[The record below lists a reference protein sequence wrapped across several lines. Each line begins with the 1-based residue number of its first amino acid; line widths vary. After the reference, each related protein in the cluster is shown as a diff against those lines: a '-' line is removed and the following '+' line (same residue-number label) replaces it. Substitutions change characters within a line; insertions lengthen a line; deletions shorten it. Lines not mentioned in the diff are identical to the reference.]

1 MPVLVVGD
9 ADTMI
14 AVVSKLLRQLRF
26 LDVGDARDSATA
38 LNKMRAKRLRLGDCR
53 LEYGI
58 DDGLRFLS

>member
-38 LNKMRAKRLRLGDCR
+38 LIKMRAKRLRLGDFR